1 LQKNG
6 TTPDQTRR
14 SRANGYT
21 CRRQRRDRGAIAT
34 AIEQLALQLAA
45 QPVERAVAK
54 LALAVQLG
62 QKSRKG
68 QGWSAS
74 GDDPTLIEKV
84 G

>member
-1 LQKNG
+1 MVQPLIKRDAPAL
-6 TTPDQTRR
+6 TAILPDASDATVVRL
-14 SRANGYT
+14 
-21 CRRQRRDRGAIAT
+21 QRR
-34 AIEQLALQLAA
+34 IEQLALQFAA

-84 G
+84 A